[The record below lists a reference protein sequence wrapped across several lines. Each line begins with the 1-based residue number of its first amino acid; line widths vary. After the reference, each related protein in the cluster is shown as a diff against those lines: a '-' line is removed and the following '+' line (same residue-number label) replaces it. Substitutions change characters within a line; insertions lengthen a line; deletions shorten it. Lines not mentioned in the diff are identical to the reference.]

1 MVNKC
6 EEQGEIY
13 LITNIRNNKKYIGQT
28 VSILSTGR
36 KYGTDNRWIK
46 HLNDAKNYSDGC
58 RVLCNAIRK
67 YGDERIKVETLL
79 YCNIESLDF
88 YEIRFIEFYNSLAP
102 NGYNLE
108 TGGSKGKRLNQETKD
123 KLIEQHRFLNI
134 SDKNKEKV
142 FECMKMLGID
152 KLPIG
157 INFTSNSNVIAGLEG
172 FLVKKSKTSNTYKAF
187 TSNDKTLTEKLKLAL
202 EYFKYIEEKNEA
214 KIKELD
220 KLYDDD
226 IKKTY
231 RNKKIGDDFK
241 NILLKMNMKIEDLP
255 VNINYEKR
263 NRRFYVKVKGCGCK
277 YFSKY
282 NPEKSLIESIKY
294 IENLQL
300 QRESA

>member
-1 MVNKC
+1 MINS
-6 EEQGEIY
+6 EQGEIY
-13 LITNIRNNKKYIGQT
+13 LVTNMKNNKKYIGQT

-36 KYGTDNRWIK
+36 KNGTDNRWIQ
-46 HLNDAKNYSDGC
+46 HLNAAKNYSDGC

-67 YGDERIKVETLL
+67 HGDESFKVETLL

-88 YEIRFIEFYNSLAP
+88 YEIKFIEFYDSLAP

-108 TGGSKGKRLNQETKD
+108 TGGSKGKRLHQETKD
-123 KLIEQHRFLNI
+123 KLSEQHRFLNI
-134 SDKNKEKV
+134 SDENKEKV
-142 FECMKMLGID
+142 FECMKTLGIY

-202 EYFKYIEEKNEA
+202 EYFKHIEEKNED

-220 KLYDDD
+220 EIYDYD
-226 IKKTY
+226 IRKTS
-231 RNKKIGDDFK
+231 RNNKIGDDFK
-241 NILLKMNMKIEDLP
+241 NILLKMNIKLEDLP
-255 VNINYEKR
+255 VGIRYEKR
-263 NRRFYVKVKGCGCK
+263 NNRFYIKFEKEGYCK
-277 YFSKY
+277 YFAKY
-282 NPEKSLIESIKY
+282 KPEKSLLDAIEYMK
-294 IENLQL
+294 NLQS